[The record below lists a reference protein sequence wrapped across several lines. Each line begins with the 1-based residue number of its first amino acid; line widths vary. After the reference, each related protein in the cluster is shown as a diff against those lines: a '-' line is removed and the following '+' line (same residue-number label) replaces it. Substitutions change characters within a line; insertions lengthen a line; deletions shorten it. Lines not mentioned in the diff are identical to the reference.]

1 MDRLLGFVKA
11 RVSEEK
17 LASSMKV
24 YKSKVNAKIKQL
36 IDLSGIYT

>member
-1 MDRLLGFVKA
+1 MGG
-11 RVSEEK
+11 EK

-24 YKSKVNAKIKQL
+24 CKSKVNAKIKQL